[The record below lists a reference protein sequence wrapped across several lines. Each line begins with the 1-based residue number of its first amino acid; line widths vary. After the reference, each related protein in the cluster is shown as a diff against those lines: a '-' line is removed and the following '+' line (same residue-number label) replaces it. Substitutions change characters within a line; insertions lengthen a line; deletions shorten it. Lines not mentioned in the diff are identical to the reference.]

1 MWEVW
6 FTIDNISRVALRPS
20 EEAAVQAGLR
30 AFMDDHAV
38 FDYLVDPEGALRND
52 LVYSAIKGEQRKR
65 GREKIKQWVIELKA
79 THRDDFWAV
88 VDESNNFQQVT
99 SKADQLALAVG
110 GDRVRIRD
118 IQQEG

>member
-30 AFMDDHAV
+30 AFMDDKAV

-52 LVYSAIKGEQRKR
+52 LVYAAIKGEQRKR